1 MQRIRQGDDVI
12 VLVGKDKGRRG
23 KVDRVVGERV
33 FVEGVNLVKKHVK
46 GNPQAGDPGGIQ
58 EKEASVHLS
67 NVALFNPA
75 TKKGGRIGFRT
86 NDDGRKERFFRTDD
100 SAVNG

>member
-33 FVEGVNLVKKHVK
+33 FVDGINLVKKHVK

-58 EKEASVHLS
+58 EKEASVHVS
-67 NVALFNPA
+67 NVALWNPA

-86 NDDGRKERFFRTDD
+86 DDNGRKERFFRADNN
-100 SAVNG
+100 AVDV